1 MTIARHRRMI
11 LCIASL
17 AAVAALGLLWR
28 HLTSNSV
35 NATPSESP
43 VARLPNSP
51 PLARAPIMPSSSD
64 DGSQAELRPP
74 DPVLANDASDPAARA
89 MAVERIEQTLQIYR
103 DTMVYPLSSR
113 PADESNAYITR
124 WNHPISLGQTFAVD
138 HAGREI
144 QAVAQIDSTFAPPG
158 VPVSVQAHVTYV
170 ADGTP
175 ASVEDIGAELQW
187 RDREANEWVTV
198 QAVPLHRA
206 GDNWTGSVVPS
217 QIDALRVQV
226 REPRILVSVR
236 NGEYAREFPLD
247 FAYAVAQ
254 PVIVHGIASEQTI
267 DGSLEL
273 GLDVELTAPAP
284 VRLMATLF
292 AADGTTPIAVFDD
305 RYFPTKPGRQVIPVR
320 VFGKV
325 LHDRGIDGPYRLGA
339 VHGYMYRRDAMP
351 DQLVFDRADLPAMV
365 TAAYPVA
372 RFSPDA
378 YQSPEV
384 AARVAKYEALR
395 DALQAGRT
403 PP

>member
-1 MTIARHRRMI
+1 MTVARHRRMI
-11 LCIASL
+11 LCITSL
-17 AAVAALGLLWR
+17 AAVAALGWLR
-28 HLTSNSV
+28 HHLTSSSV
-35 NATPSESP
+35 NARLLVPR
-43 VARLPNSP
+43 VARWPSSP
-51 PLARAPIMPSSSD
+51 PPARAPITPDSSD
-64 DGSQAELRPP
+64 DGSRVALRPP
-74 DPVLANDASDPAARA
+74 DPVLANDTSDPAARA
-89 MAVERIEQTLQIYR
+89 IAVERIEQTLQLYR

-113 PADESNAYITR
+113 PADDSSAYITR

-138 HAGREI
+138 RAGREI
-144 QAVAQIDSTFAPPG
+144 QAVAQIDRTFAPPG
-158 VPVSVQAHVTYV
+158 VPVSVQALVTYV

-175 ASVEDIGAELQW
+175 ASVEDVGAELQW

-198 QAVPLHRA
+198 QAVPLHRT
-206 GDNWTGSVVPS
+206 GDSWTGSVVPS
-217 QIDALRVQV
+217 QIDALRVQM
-226 REPRILVSVR
+226 REPRILVFVR

-254 PVIVHGIASEQTI
+254 PVIVHGLASEQAV

-284 VRLMATLF
+284 VRLVATLF

-325 LHDRGIDGPYRLGA
+325 LHDRGVDGPYRLGS

-365 TAAYPVA
+365 TAAYPAA

-378 YQSPEV
+378 YQSPEI
-384 AARVAKYEALR
+384 AARVTRYEALR
-395 DALQAGRT
+395 DALRTGRT